1 MNRNYVAYAYVYVYV
16 SYKNEILKKREDVG
30 KRLGGYWEEVG
41 RTATN
46 RRNAMRRA
54 EANAKW
60 GALVFVICIC
70 GAGRGAHSQR
80 THLFRNPGD
89 KEFRQ
94 AAIQGN
100 GSLVP
105 LGP

>member
-30 KRLGGYWEEVG
+30 KSLGGYWEEVG

-60 GALVFVICIC
+60 GALDFEQELCSIRMQLA
-70 GAGRGAHSQR
+70 GAANGWLGHWILNRNFATRRGW
-80 THLFRNPGD
+80 
-89 KEFRQ
+89 
-94 AAIQGN
+94 
-100 GSLVP
+100 
-105 LGP
+105 LGPPTAG